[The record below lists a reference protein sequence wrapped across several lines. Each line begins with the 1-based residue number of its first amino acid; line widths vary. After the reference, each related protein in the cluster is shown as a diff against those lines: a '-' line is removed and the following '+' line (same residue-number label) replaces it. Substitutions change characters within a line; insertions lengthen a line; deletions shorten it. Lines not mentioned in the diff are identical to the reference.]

1 MPNNLTRCPV
11 GCFDLSAHAVNV
23 AHACPDEG
31 RVFGGEA
38 FAFRS
43 ARPVSSPSPCC
54 HPERGRFPADE
65 GPAVRLTCPFR
76 LFLFFSFSFL
86 RCHPERG
93 RCLSFLFFFSS
104 FLLFFFSSFLLF
116 FLTLSSRARR
126 FLPTRDLLFASHRLS
141 LCLALRLL
149 RFLPRRWKWR
159 SLLRQVLPRRVCLFD
174 KHYLFGPP
182 PALDFLFPPDRRPDI
197 AKNFEMD

>member
-104 FLLFFFSSFLLF
+104 FLLFFFSSFL
-116 FLTLSSRARR
+116 SYVVIPSEA
-126 FLPTRDLLFASHRLS
+126 LFADEGP
-141 LCLALRLL
+141 AV
-149 RFLPRRWKWR
+149 RFASFVAVSR
-159 SLLRQVLPRRVCLFD
+159 
-174 KHYLFGPP
+174 P
-182 PALDFLFPPDRRPDI
+182 PASSVLTTSLEMEKFAPPSPPT
-197 AKNFEMD
+197 